1 MCFCAFFAFFLP
13 FLVTWS
19 LIRFNEQESLLGEQ
33 GSRLE
38 CIDPRI
44 LGTCMMESLETVMD
58 ITIKCLCEEPTGRPS
73 MEDVVWNLQY
83 ALQVQKSSI
92 GGGCSQDDF
101 VDGSSLYYGENH
113 PSKGEPLFT
122 RGRRKSMGNAGNMS
136 YQEMGKPSS
145 ANSEFF
151 R

>member
-1 MCFCAFFAFFLP
+1 MLFFVL
-13 FLVTWS
+13 FLVCARGWI
-19 LIRFNEQESLLGEQ
+19 LFNEQESLLGEQ

-44 LGTCMMESLETVMD
+44 LGTCTMESLETVMD
-58 ITIKCLCEEPTGRPS
+58 ITIKCLCEEPMGRPS

-101 VDGSSLYYGENH
+101 VDGSSLYYGDH

-122 RGRRKSMGNAGNMS
+122 RGRRKSMGNVGNMS